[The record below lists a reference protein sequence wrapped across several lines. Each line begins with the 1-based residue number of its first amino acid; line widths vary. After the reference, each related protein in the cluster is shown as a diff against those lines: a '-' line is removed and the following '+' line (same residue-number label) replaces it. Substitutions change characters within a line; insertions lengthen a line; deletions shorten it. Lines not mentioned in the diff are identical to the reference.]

1 MKKIKVLHIITSLGS
16 GGAEGMLYRL
26 ILASNHSVDH
36 SVICLNKGG
45 KYVSL
50 LKKENI
56 DVLVLNLKLATSLK
70 GLVPIL
76 KFSQL
81 KKKQGYDIITSWLY
95 HADFVAW
102 SAGGAWRGL
111 ERSNSPDESRSWRNV
126 SKNRR
131 K

>member
-26 ILASNHSVDH
+26 ILASNHSFEH

-50 LKKENI
+50 LKKENVE
-56 DVLVLNLKLATSLK
+56 VLVLNLKLATSLK
-70 GLVPIL
+70 GIVPIL

-81 KKKQGYDIITSWLY
+81 KKKNKVMTLSLHGYIMQILLHGFY
-95 HADFVAW
+95 V
-102 SAGGAWRGL
+102 
-111 ERSNSPDESRSWRNV
+111 
-126 SKNRR
+126 
-131 K
+131 